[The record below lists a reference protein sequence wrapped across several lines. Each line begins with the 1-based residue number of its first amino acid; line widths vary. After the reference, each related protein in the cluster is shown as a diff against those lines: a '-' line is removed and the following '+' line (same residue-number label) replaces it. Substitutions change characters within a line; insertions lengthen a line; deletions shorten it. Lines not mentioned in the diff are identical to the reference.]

1 MTNAT
6 GHGPDHAGH
15 DHDHAG
21 HGDDRRARRAT
32 STGTVKGTTKS
43 TGRSAASVGDS
54 GTGTAMVTGI
64 TTPQ

>member
-21 HGDDRRARRAT
+21 HGDDQKHERDEHAT
-32 STGTVKGTTKS
+32 
-43 TGRSAASVGDS
+43 AI
-54 GTGTAMVTGI
+54 TAMVTGI